1 MNFEHSSGGQTQ
13 IYIILMLVMFEYVT
27 LHLFGNMLT
36 IASLSNANSSS
47 VLLMFFF
54 FFPAPSYLK
63 NVNKQNTGIL
73 LDMFIAE

>member
-47 VLLMFFF
+47 VLLTFFLS
-54 FFPAPSYLK
+54 APSHLK
-63 NVNKQNTGIL
+63 NVNKQNTVIL
-73 LDMFIAE
+73 LGMFIAE